1 LKTTERPEGFW
12 RDASAFRSAITKP
25 VLWRLLVFGVFALLV
40 CGTDWIGHHRPE
52 LEIGVAPYEVA
63 GAALGLLLVL
73 RTNAGYERWWEGRRL
88 WGGVVNQC
96 RHLGVVVLSYGPED
110 PAWRDRGM
118 RLVAAFAHVTRRSL
132 RGEREVPEVAALLGA
147 EEAARV
153 AAASHMPGHVAL
165 LLGDHFRAACDR
177 LGMDRFAFLEADRDL
192 TSLLEHVGG
201 CERIQKTPLPRAY
214 AVLIRQFIV
223 LFLVTLPFG
232 LLKKVDGL
240 TPLVTLLV
248 AYPLLALDEIGDAL
262 QAPFSTRTLNHL
274 PLDQICRT
282 IEDDLLAMLATRSA
296 PPAPSE
302 GAASQRDASR
312 IH

>member
-1 LKTTERPEGFW
+1 MKTADRPGGFW
-12 RDASAFRSAITKP
+12 RDAVAFRSAITPP
-25 VLWRLLVFGVFALLV
+25 VLWRLLLVVGFASLV
-40 CGTDWIGHHRPE
+40 CGTDLIGHHRPE
-52 LEIGVAPYEVA
+52 LEVGIAPYEVA

-88 WGGVVNQC
+88 WGGIVNQS
-96 RHLGVVVLSYGPED
+96 RHLGVVVLPYGPED
-110 PAWRDRGM
+110 AAWRDRGV
-118 RLVAAFAHVTRRSL
+118 RLVAVFAHVTRRSL

-147 EEAARV
+147 EEAARI
-153 AAASHMPGHVAL
+153 AAAPHMPGFVAL

-177 LGMDRFAFLEADRDL
+177 FGMDRFAFLEADRDL
-192 TSLLEHVGG
+192 ASLLDHVGG
-201 CERIQKTPLPRAY
+201 CERIKKTPLPRAY

-240 TPLVTLLV
+240 TPIVTLLV

-262 QAPFSTRTLNHL
+262 QAPFSARTPSHL

-282 IEDDLLAMLATRSA
+282 IEDDLLAMLATRPAA
-296 PPAPSE
+296 PELRDGTALAPKRPSNV
-302 GAASQRDASR
+302 
-312 IH
+312 